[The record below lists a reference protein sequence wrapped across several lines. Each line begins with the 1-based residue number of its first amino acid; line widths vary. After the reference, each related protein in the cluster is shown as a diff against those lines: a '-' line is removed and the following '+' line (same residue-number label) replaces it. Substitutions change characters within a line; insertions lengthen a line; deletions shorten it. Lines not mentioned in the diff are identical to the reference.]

1 MNLWNPK
8 TPVTELPCL
17 SDSLKRRLY
26 ADEYR
31 TAGKLDSCPLV
42 HLLDLGYT
50 SIAVDHIRKALRQ
63 QRQFASDIADILLAE
78 GITGKKM
85 PSLQLFDLLNLP
97 LTTAQ
102 LGYLLRWQRDVGGRY
117 GDKEIYCVAGG
128 RVYYCTEC
136 RYRDERS
143 NFCGFCMK
151 KLLDDVAEKKRGAT
165 P

>member
-8 TPVTELPCL
+8 TPVMELPFL

-31 TAGKLDSCPLV
+31 TAEKLDNCPLV
-42 HLLDLGYT
+42 HLLDLGYNSVT
-50 SIAVDHIRKALRQ
+50 IGHIRKALRQ
-63 QRQFASDIADILLAE
+63 QRQFAVDIADILLAE
-78 GITGKKM
+78 GITGKMM

-117 GDKEIYCVAGG
+117 GEKEIYCVAGG

-151 KLLDDVAEKKRGAT
+151 KLLDDIAEKKRGNA